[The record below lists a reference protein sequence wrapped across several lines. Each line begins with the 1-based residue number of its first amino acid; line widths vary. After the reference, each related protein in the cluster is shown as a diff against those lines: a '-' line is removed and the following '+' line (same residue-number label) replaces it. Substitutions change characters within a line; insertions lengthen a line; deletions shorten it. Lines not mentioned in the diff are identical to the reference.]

1 MKILLITDGVFP
13 WVVGG
18 MQRHS
23 AHLAR
28 ELTKAGHD
36 LTLVHCVAQGA
47 KVPDKDEVA
56 KELGVTGLSNFN
68 SICLQF
74 PKTSNFP
81 GHYLKDSYQYSRIVY
96 QKLASE
102 LTSFDFIYAKG
113 FSAWHFIER
122 KKKGEKSIPP
132 IGVKFH
138 GYEMFQ
144 KPANFK
150 ARLQHWL
157 LAPPVRW
164 NTLNADVVFSYGGKI
179 SQLIESLGVAR
190 SKIIEIPTGIGE
202 DWIRENLQPTTK
214 PIKFLFIGRFERRK
228 GVEELNEALR
238 RFSSAQPLQFSFIG
252 PIPPSAKL
260 PGLHY
265 HGQITEAREMQS
277 IIDECHVLV
286 LPSHSEGMPNVIVEA
301 MSRGLA
307 IAATDVGAIDV
318 QIDTQCGWLMKP
330 GSFQSIL
337 QTMEEITNSSE
348 EEIHHKRVAARD
360 RVKSRFLWPG
370 IAQRTGSE
378 IEQFIRRI
386 G

>member
-1 MKILLITDGVFP
+1 
-13 WVVGG
+13 
-18 MQRHS
+18 
-23 AHLAR
+23 
-28 ELTKAGHD
+28 
-36 LTLVHCVAQGA
+36 
-47 KVPDKDEVA
+47 
-56 KELGVTGLSNFN
+56 
-68 SICLQF
+68 
-74 PKTSNFP
+74 
-81 GHYLKDSYQYSRIVY
+81 
-96 QKLASE
+96 
-102 LTSFDFIYAKG
+102 
-113 FSAWHFIER
+113 
-122 KKKGEKSIPP
+122 
-132 IGVKFH
+132 
-138 GYEMFQ
+138 
-144 KPANFK
+144 
-150 ARLQHWL
+150 
-157 LAPPVRW
+157 
-164 NTLNADVVFSYGGKI
+164 
-179 SQLIESLGVAR
+179 
-190 SKIIEIPTGIGE
+190 
-202 DWIRENLQPTTK
+202 
-214 PIKFLFIGRFERRK
+214 LFIGRFERRK